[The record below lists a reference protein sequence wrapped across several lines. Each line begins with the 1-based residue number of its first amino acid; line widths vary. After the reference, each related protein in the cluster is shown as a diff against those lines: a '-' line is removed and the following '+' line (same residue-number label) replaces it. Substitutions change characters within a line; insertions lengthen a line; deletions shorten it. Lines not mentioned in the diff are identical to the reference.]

1 MRYSDSRRREF
12 FALARAFEHS
22 DLTKREYCRRH
33 GLSVNS
39 LDYWTREAAKER
51 SEVLEAAFFEVQV
64 TDSAPVTPPS
74 CQPDLEVELPMGVK
88 LRFFGTAVAR

>member
-1 MRYSDSRRREF
+1 MRYNDRKRRERL
-12 FALARAFEHS
+12 ALARAFGQS
-22 DLTKREYCRRH
+22 NLTKAEYCRRH

-39 LDYWTREAAKER
+39 FDYWTREAAKEK
-51 SEVLEAAFFEVQV
+51 SEVLEASFFEVQV

-74 CQPDLEVELPMGVK
+74 CRPALEVELPMGVT